1 MKKHLFFA
9 LFILLLTGSGFA
21 VEEVIPTSLKITIR
35 NDLGNLETDVT
46 VTLYASQEDFQK
58 EQNALQQETT
68 NAKGM
73 VTFKDLQAKVYY
85 VAAVKGDMNNYGAG
99 VQTNQLEAKKVN
111 KVTIII
117 E

>member
-1 MKKHLFFA
+1 MKKHLFFI
-9 LFILLLTGSGFA
+9 LFLFLLIGWGFTLK
-21 VEEVIPTSLKITIR
+21 EVIPTNLKITIR
-35 NDLGNLETDVT
+35 NDLGNLESDVT

-58 EQNALQQETT
+58 EQNALLQGMTDT
-68 NAKGM
+68 KGV
-73 VTFKDLQAKVYY
+73 VTFKDLQAKVYF
-85 VAAVKGDMNNYGAG
+85 VSAVKGDMNNYGAG